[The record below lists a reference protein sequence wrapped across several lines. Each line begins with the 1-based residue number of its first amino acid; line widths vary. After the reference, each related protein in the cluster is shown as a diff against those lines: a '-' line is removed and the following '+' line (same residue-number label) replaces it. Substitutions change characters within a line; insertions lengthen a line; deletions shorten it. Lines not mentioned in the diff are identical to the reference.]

1 MSNPDQIQ
9 RILFEQID
17 VRGVVVGLETSYQEV
32 LARHDYPPVLQ
43 RVLGEMLAAVG
54 MLSATLKFEGRL
66 LLQAEGEGQVKM
78 LMAECNRHQDL
89 RAIARYDGEL
99 GDDLS
104 FDQLLQNGRIAL
116 TIEPEKGQRYQ
127 GVVPLENETLA
138 QCLQAYF
145 EQSEQ
150 LGTSIQLATDGQRAA
165 GLMLQVM
172 PAEGRG
178 DEDWNRVSMLAST
191 LKDEELLQLDNEAL
205 LFRLFHEEVCRL
217 YEPQPLRFRC
227 DCSRER
233 SAEALKFMTEEELL
247 EILKEQN
254 GIIDVGCQF
263 CNQTYNFDETDI
275 RALFSEPGYLDEDG
289 RMH

>member
-17 VRGVVVGLETSYQEV
+17 VRGVVAGLEASYREV

-43 RVLGEMLAAVG
+43 RTLGEMLAAVS

-78 LMAECNRHQDL
+78 LMAECNQHQDL

-99 GDDLS
+99 ADDLS

-116 TIEPEKGQRYQ
+116 TIEPNKGQRYQ
-127 GVVPLENETLA
+127 GVVPLESETLA

-150 LGTSIQLATDGQRAA
+150 LGTSIQLAADGQRAA

-233 SAEALKFMTEEELL
+233 SAEALKFMTEQELL

-275 RALFSEPGYLDEDG
+275 RALFSEPGYLDKDG

>member
-17 VRGVVVGLETSYQEV
+17 VRGVVAGLETSYQAV
-32 LARHDYPPVLQ
+32 LERHDYPPVLQ
-43 RVLGEMLAAVG
+43 RVLGEMLAAVS
-54 MLSATLKFEGRL
+54 MLSSTLKFEGRL
-66 LLQAEGEGQVKM
+66 LLQAQGEGQVKV
-78 LMAECNRHQDL
+78 LMAECSHQHDL
-89 RAIARYDGEL
+89 RGIARYEGEL
-99 GDDLS
+99 ADDLS

-116 TIEPEKGQRYQ
+116 TIEPENGQRYQ
-127 GVVPLENETLA
+127 GVVPLEGNTLA

-150 LGTSIQLATDGQRAA
+150 LGTSIQLAADGTRAA

-178 DEDWNRVSMLAST
+178 EEDWNRISMLAST
-191 LKDEELLQLDNEAL
+191 LKSDELLKLDNEDL
-205 LFRLFHEEVCRL
+205 LYRLFHEEVCRL
-217 YEPQPLRFRC
+217 YEPQSLRFRC

-233 SAEALKFMTEEELL
+233 SAEALKFMTEDELL
-247 EILKEQN
+247 DILQQQN

-263 CNQTYNFDETDI
+263 CNRTYNFDETDI
-275 RALFSEPGYLDEDG
+275 RALFREPGYLDKDG

>member
-43 RVLGEMLAAVG
+43 RVLGEMLAAVS
-54 MLSATLKFEGRL
+54 MLSATLKFDGRL

-99 GDDLS
+99 GDNLS
-104 FDQLLQNGRIAL
+104 FDQLLRNGRIAL

-150 LGTSIQLATDGQRAA
+150 LGTSIQLAADGQHAA

-191 LKDEELLQLDNEAL
+191 LKHEELLQLDNEAL

-217 YEPQPLRFRC
+217 YEPQSLRFRC

>member
-17 VRGVVVGLETSYQEV
+17 VRGVVAGLETSYQEV

-54 MLSATLKFEGRL
+54 MLSSTLKFEGRL
-66 LLQAEGEGQVKM
+66 LLQAQGEGQVKV
-78 LMAECNRHQDL
+78 LMAECNHHRDL
-89 RAIARYDGEL
+89 RAIARFEGEL
-99 GDDLS
+99 ADDLK
-104 FDQLLQNGRIAL
+104 FDQLLENGRIAL

-127 GVVPLENETLA
+127 GVVPLEGETLA

-150 LGTSIQLATDGQRAA
+150 LGTSIKLAADGERAA

-178 DEDWNRVSMLAST
+178 DEDWNRISMLAST
-191 LKDEELLQLDNEAL
+191 LKDDELLQLDNEAL

-217 YEPQPLRFRC
+217 YEPQPLQFRC

-233 SAEALKFMTEEELL
+233 SAEALKFMTEQELL
-247 EILKEQN
+247 DILQAQK

-275 RALFSEPGYLDEDG
+275 RALFSEPGYLDKDG

>member
-32 LARHDYPPVLQ
+32 LARHNYPPVLQ

-150 LGTSIQLATDGQRAA
+150 LGTSIQLAADGQRAA

>member
-43 RVLGEMLAAVG
+43 RVLGEMLAAVS

-99 GDDLS
+99 GEDLS

-150 LGTSIQLATDGQRAA
+150 LGTSIQLAADGQRAA

>member
-9 RILFEQID
+9 RILFDQID
-17 VRGVVVGLETSYQEV
+17 VRGVVAGLESSYQEV
-32 LARHDYPPVLQ
+32 LARHEYPRLLQ
-43 RVLGEMLAAVG
+43 RLLGEMLAAVS

-66 LLQAEGEGQVKM
+66 LLQAQGEGAVKL
-78 LMAECNRHQDL
+78 LMAECNHHQDL
-89 RAIARYDGEL
+89 RAIARYDGEI
-99 GDDLS
+99 GDETP
-104 FDQLLQNGRIAL
+104 FNELLVNGRIAL
-116 TIEPEKGQRYQ
+116 TIEPENGQRYQ
-127 GVVPLENETLA
+127 GVVPLEHPTLA

-150 LGTSIQLATDGQRAA
+150 LGTSIQLAADGRRAA

-178 DEDWNRVSMLAST
+178 DEDWNRISMLAST
-191 LKDEELLQLDNEAL
+191 LKDEELLQLDNEDL
-205 LFRLFHEEVCRL
+205 LYRLFHEETCRL
-217 YEPQPLRFRC
+217 YEPQTLSFKC

-247 EILKEQN
+247 DILAQQN
-254 GIIDVGCQF
+254 GLIDVGCQF
-263 CNQTYNFDETDI
+263 CNQQYHFDETDI
-275 RALFSEPGYLDEDG
+275 RALFSEPGYLDEEG

>member
-99 GDDLS
+99 GEDLS

-150 LGTSIQLATDGQRAA
+150 LGTSIQLAADGQRAA

-178 DEDWNRVSMLAST
+178 DEDWSRVSMLAST

>member
-99 GDDLS
+99 GEDLS

-150 LGTSIQLATDGQRAA
+150 LGTSIQLAADGQRAA

-247 EILKEQN
+247 QILKEQN

>member
-99 GDDLS
+99 GEGLS

-150 LGTSIQLATDGQRAA
+150 LGTSIQLAADGQRAA

>member
-150 LGTSIQLATDGQRAA
+150 LGTSIQLAADGQRAA

>member
-32 LARHDYPPVLQ
+32 LARHNYPPVLQ

-150 LGTSIQLATDGQRAA
+150 LGTSIQLAADGQCAA

>member
-150 LGTSIQLATDGQRAA
+150 LGTSIQLAADGQRAA

-205 LFRLFHEEVCRL
+205 LFRLFHEEECRL

>member
-9 RILFEQID
+9 RILFDQID
-17 VRGVVVGLETSYQEV
+17 VRGVVAGLESSYQEV
-32 LARHDYPPVLQ
+32 LARHEYPRLLQ
-43 RVLGEMLAAVG
+43 RLLGEMLAAVS

-66 LLQAEGEGQVKM
+66 LLQAQGEGAVKL
-78 LMAECNRHQDL
+78 LMAECNHHQDL
-89 RAIARYDGEL
+89 RAIARYDGEI
-99 GDDLS
+99 GDETP
-104 FDQLLQNGRIAL
+104 FNELLVNGRIAL
-116 TIEPEKGQRYQ
+116 TIEPENGQRYQ
-127 GVVPLENETLA
+127 GVVPLEHPTLA

-150 LGTSIQLATDGQRAA
+150 LGTSIQLTADGRRAA

-178 DEDWNRVSMLAST
+178 DEDWNRISMLAST
-191 LKDEELLQLDNEAL
+191 LKDDELLQLDNEAL

-217 YEPQPLRFRC
+217 YEPQPLQFRC

-233 SAEALKFMTEEELL
+233 SAEALKFMTEQELL
-247 EILKEQN
+247 DILQAQK

-275 RALFSEPGYLDEDG
+275 RALFSEPGYLDKDG

>member
-43 RVLGEMLAAVG
+43 RVLGEMLAAVS
-54 MLSATLKFEGRL
+54 MLSATLKFDGRL

-99 GDDLS
+99 GEDLS

-150 LGTSIQLATDGQRAA
+150 LGTSIQLAADGQRAA